1 MRELKRK
8 LVQRRRKEAIKRLC
22 QYQLIFCSEHGFYLT
37 ASTMIKT
44 IRRIA
49 YAYVWNFDISNR
61 ILFGITYKFAQRNL
75 CILIIVLLSVNA
87 LRSRRYK

>member
-1 MRELKRK
+1 
-8 LVQRRRKEAIKRLC
+8 
-22 QYQLIFCSEHGFYLT
+22 
-37 ASTMIKT
+37 MIIT

-61 ILFGITYKFAQRNL
+61 IFLFEITYKFAQRNL

-87 LRSRRYK
+87 LRLGN

>member
-8 LVQRRRKEAIKRLC
+8 LVQGRRKEAIKRLYR
-22 QYQLIFCSEHGFYLT
+22 YQLIFCSEHGFYLT
-37 ASTMIKT
+37 ASTMIIT

-61 ILFGITYKFAQRNL
+61 IFLFEITYKFAQRNL

-87 LRSRRYK
+87 LRLGN

>member
-1 MRELKRK
+1 
-8 LVQRRRKEAIKRLC
+8 
-22 QYQLIFCSEHGFYLT
+22 
-37 ASTMIKT
+37 MIIT

-61 ILFGITYKFAQRNL
+61 IFLFEITYKFAQRNL

-87 LRSRRYK
+87 LRLGNWTLQMKKMEFTYTKF